1 VERREERKGLHK
13 LHDNEFKSNNVCAND
28 GIMWAQTDFSRA
40 ESRATQQAK
49 LKGNS
54 GAQIK
59 ARKDAIVKCLE
70 GVLES

>member
-1 VERREERKGLHK
+1 
-13 LHDNEFKSNNVCAND
+13 
-28 GIMWAQTDFSRA
+28 MWAQTDFSRA